1 MNQRT
6 DRSAGTA
13 KKRSVLGSAAAFAVA
28 VGLALALMAP
38 AAMAASNPIPGVD
51 IIVRKKPPKTAI
63 VVPVDTSGKFS
74 LRLKE
79 PGTYTISTACRT
91 DGCPAGALSL
101 NVAGKAQKP
110 DADGNASYE
119 FDVGQGGLDLGGQIF
134 VRGAQPIIVNGKSVT
149 PSGVWDDTDIVHG
162 IKIVEIIGNQSPEAG
177 TAPPR
182 VENDEALPGIRGDP
196 IPGTDVGL
204 EHDPEGVMI
213 DPTTTDANG
222 AFQFNKLPPG
232 KYKLTIDDQPPRSV
246 SVDAEGTL
254 GGSVRRGSDGDIE
267 IFDRWGKLLTASAP
281 AGDESPSNDEAL
293 AGIAGDPIPGVDYRK
308 HNMGPGPGMRPPP
321 SPRPGIAPAGPGAGR
336 P

>member
-6 DRSAGTA
+6 DRSAGIA
-13 KKRSVLGSAAAFAVA
+13 KRNVSGSALAFAVA

-51 IIVRKKPPKTAI
+51 IIVRKKPPKIAI

-79 PGTYTISTACRT
+79 PGTYAISTACRT

-101 NVAGKAQKP
+101 NVAGKAQKA

-149 PSGVWDDTDIVHG
+149 PSGVWDDADIVHG

-182 VENDEALPGIRGDP
+182 VENDDALPGLAGPVRPLSGVP
-196 IPGTDVGL
+196 VGL
-204 EHDPEGVMI
+204 EDDPGSI
-213 DPTTTDANG
+213 KASATTDANG

-246 SVDAEGTL
+246 SVGAGGTL

-267 IFDRWGKLLTASAP
+267 IFDRWGKLLTASPP
-281 AGDESPSNDEAL
+281 AGDEIPSNDEAL
-293 AGIAGDPIPGVDYRK
+293 AGIAGEPIPGVDHRK
-308 HNMGPGPGMRPPP
+308 HNMGPGPSMRPPP